1 MEIHV
6 QLQSISQLPSLRTG
20 NVPKYVLAVHY
31 GGKDALLLPSSL
43 PPTAL
48 KPILRKDT
56 NVCNNECP
64 CISFSNDASVCMS
77 FSAEEILDG
86 MGLHAKVDPIKSL
99 MNIHPTTIDTI
110 CTRLVNMHLAL
121 DLLVFAPAS
130 SASLLASKKT
140 APSNKGQQTEDTD
153 LICIPVSHAHIDTSE
168 HVIKAM
174 STTGPLSFLHSTT
187 FVLKNSLLGVFGD
200 ILVGDSEAAGD
211 FIVDACV
218 SITVTISDFI
228 LKKVLSNTV
237 STGIVDSRVKNIT
250 VGTFQFHAIN
260 LNGLYNIPGANWT
273 MEVAI
278 PIEIDNNGIVQS
290 AIYCV
295 CGGGRVKQA
304 PPASLTQPTAQSTKK
319 DQSDLT
325 SEQVLEKLERL
336 AAGVMTYMPVTNEL
350 SLSKSNFSG
359 AFSTGRTDVASR
371 HTASSQGALRGRGQ
385 SFASRLTM
393 SLQEHLLTRDIAAS
407 ADTTSQLSLP
417 DYVTMKQHE
426 NLIEYALYVEE
437 VLNNY
442 SSSISRRIEE
452 YMSLNPGSTTLD
464 DTKAPR
470 PQSKGASSSRDMT
483 AGGANGNRSHTIPV
497 RFVAELFEP
506 FLLGA
511 RNLLMS
517 RNILVC
523 MNNKTRFLLKQSY
536 SGKTSK
542 EFMFHV
548 LLRPSYSLQAK
559 YFLASKAIQS
569 EKKPPNAPIAP
580 IATTHSIFTGNA
592 SGMAAFC
599 AQTNICY
606 GFNRSI
612 IYYTQSP
619 EQSYNKFPC
628 IRPQLQQTRQAFTE
642 PLVTYCYTRINAT
655 SVLSPVCQYASC
667 DSISPLLPYDEAIF
681 STFFPPVV
689 SSWTGV
695 LGQGSVE
702 EDEFKTICND
712 GTGAEETSSSASSN
726 RSRPTSAGIDG
737 PTQLRGK
744 ANRQSQGSNA
754 MSSTAANTSMKAG
767 GAPDKNTKQT
777 AQNPLLAEFIGKAA
791 RYSNGNPNYIFGNIL
806 CGIYA
811 LLEILSTASIL
822 PIPVQSPSLD
832 SPYITN
838 LINRYCNDM
847 LNTTVVL
854 DTLADLQKIIV
865 MPTIFNESLQST
877 LVLPLVGV
885 SIGFRYPLLANIQA
899 THTTRILTSDAIS
912 ENGDSA
918 WPASL
923 RLVKH
928 KHNKTGSGPAIR
940 LESSDAGLEAS
951 EDVHQSRANLNK
963 RDKQHILSYMDTH
976 SMAKERQKAMSNIR
990 KLVDSWRDDITAR
1003 YKQICK
1009 PIKTENT
1016 HQGRTTISYSD
1027 IPEENAKMKAIVQA
1041 GRQLALRGLQGQILT
1056 QNALMTPSIL
1066 PQISALL
1073 TEEKSEITND
1083 YSIKSF
1089 KLLIQNEGF
1098 VEILSRRILFQLE
1111 SLAHKG
1117 FNNIDDMT
1125 EYLLL
1130 NIVEG
1135 ESLDPDKHPKKPRVK
1150 GYKIQRRIDKE
1161 DDDKLSALISSE
1173 SHLQNTAH
1181 KINLSLNQQQRR
1193 SGTDGQDS
1201 SVLNSDRVRVVG
1213 DSISVLFPDIDEEDK
1228 ERISIAI
1235 TSQSNISQDT
1245 SEVDGMN
1252 SLMIP
1257 QHVSLKDISNYLFKA
1272 KFLSLLGMEDCLEL
1286 SFKLASATLAR
1297 QGQLLSN
1304 DRRVDIFDKS
1314 NIARISK
1321 LVSRSNFQTMISTM
1335 LITGTRL
1342 SSPHTVKT
1350 SMDFERL
1357 ATYMRGPVGVICA
1370 CLDSEQGMHLLGTD
1384 SCLLAL
1390 NVTKTFFKSSIGT
1403 SDTSK
1408 KKQGRK
1414 GKIVVPLG
1422 YDYSEQLLVSALLA
1436 YDYFMKYL
1444 INKVAADNVEEVHV
1458 WTKNDTQ
1465 STVTTKLRERKYNKE
1480 DVDSMMEIL
1489 KITPIR
1495 NYYSKQFNDLL
1506 EGEANTR
1513 VVKLPKDAAKISAF
1527 PSNESVAGSIA
1538 GSVAISLYDR
1548 QPKRIGDDVSEI
1560 GSVLRRNAAGM
1571 SATASV
1577 MSGLSGL
1584 AGEKK
1589 PKVISPEMQ
1598 AELDIMPFYNV
1609 PGDGVYAYPPFW
1621 VMGAYIFVLWSM
1633 KLMDARHI
1641 ARALQTSFR
1650 KYIEI
1655 KQEQYKDDVYFQEHG
1670 KRRKTMKDFADDS
1683 IGTDVD
1689 SENSID
1695 TTISIDADLAAGM
1708 NPSGNNPSNNNNTSL
1723 NIHGANDAHHS
1734 PSLSRLSFGDL
1745 KNYKSLKMQKSSYA
1759 KQVSINHYS
1768 AIQEYLKND
1777 SLDGGMF
1784 APLPYRFKSNSE
1796 YMEYILD
1803 STLPENDKFANPN
1816 DPNAKNIMRLCAFLS
1831 LAEWLSIR
1839 GETVISTYATSLA
1852 DHILKIMITSGN
1864 ASSESPF
1871 FLHQQLRGIIISM
1884 RNMFCERK
1892 YAPALEF
1899 ADSVLRGSL
1908 GASLIPKVKACP
1920 AFLYLRARLITN
1932 MNLSLLMKV
1941 YDPINI
1947 QASNQVEHSSAQHS
1961 LSTMLSNDSTRAL
1974 LNETSRMAI
1983 QAYQLASRSKQGGRD
1998 DFFRGSTSTYDS
2010 YLPAEF
2016 LYTIALVL
2024 FSSINIVGV
2033 IRSIFASS
2041 TMKKKEVPTEEAKQK
2056 VDLMFTEVPKYQN
2069 TNSNDINEDDGNMD
2083 TLTDFATLLPLPK
2096 PTYSRQPYD
2105 ITSDATSTQ
2114 MMYMREQYNANRLIK
2129 AQQLKD
2135 SKEPVKMSI
2144 DLLKELK
2151 TRAKEAVVDIG
2162 GDTELLASDSRNNS
2176 PGHGIVAQ
2184 STNITSVMQQKM
2196 QDTATIDFDNTIAA
2210 LASATITNRTLTPE
2224 RTQKDISRALI
2235 LASSALKN
2243 LILKYPHLGQAWASF
2258 SLTQLA
2264 MGNVVESRL
2273 SSSIA
2278 TLLAP
2283 EAIESWISWVCCELQ
2298 EIHGIKSSNGT
2309 VNQSRITEV
2318 RNYMRQIEAMGVF
2331 YTLLR
2336 VVWVDICQFASEVL
2350 K

>member
-1 MEIHV
+1 MDISV
-6 QLQSISQLPSLRTG
+6 QLQSISQLPGLRAG
-20 NVPKYVLAVHY
+20 SIPKYILAVHY

-43 PPTAL
+43 APAAL
-48 KPILRKDT
+48 KPILKKD
-56 NVCNNECP
+56 VDACDNECP
-64 CISFSNDASVCMS
+64 CLSFASDASVCMS
-77 FSAEEILDG
+77 FSPEEILDG

-99 MNIHPTTIDTI
+99 MNIHPATIDTI

-121 DLLVFAPAS
+121 DLLALVPAS
-130 SASLLASKKT
+130 SVSLLAPKKA
-140 APSNKGQQTEDTD
+140 APNSRVQQTEDAD

-174 STTGPLSFLHSTT
+174 STTGALSFLHSTT

-200 ILVGDSEAAGD
+200 VLVGDSDAAGD

-218 SITVTISDFI
+218 SITVTMSDFI
-228 LKKVLSNTV
+228 LKKMLGNTI
-237 STGIVDSRVKNIT
+237 STGSLDTRTRDVTI
-250 VGTFQFHAIN
+250 GTFQFHAIN
-260 LNGLYNIPGANWT
+260 FNGLYNIPGTNWT

-278 PIEIDNNGIVQS
+278 PIEIGNDGAIQS

-295 CGGGRVKQA
+295 CGGGRVKQT
-304 PPASLTQPTAQSTKK
+304 PLTSLTQPTAQALKK

-325 SEQVLEKLERL
+325 SEQALEKFERL
-336 AAGVMTYMPVTNEL
+336 AAGVTAYMPMSSEL

-359 AFSTGRTDVASR
+359 AFSTGRTDIASR
-371 HTASSQGALRGRGQ
+371 RTASSHGGLRDKGR
-385 SFASRLTM
+385 SLASRLTM
-393 SLQEHLLTRDIAAS
+393 DLQEHLLTHDIAAS
-407 ADTTSQLSLP
+407 SDSATQLSFP
-417 DYVTMKQHE
+417 DYTAIKQHE
-426 NLIEYALYVEE
+426 NLVEYALYVED

-442 SSSISRRIEE
+442 SASITRRIEG
-452 YMSLNPGSTTLD
+452 YIASNPASTTAD
-464 DTKAPR
+464 DAKAPR
-470 PQSKGASSSRDMT
+470 PQSKGAGSGRDIT
-483 AGGANGNRSHTIPV
+483 GGAGGNRPHSTPV
-497 RFVAELFEP
+497 KFVAEIFEP

-517 RNILVC
+517 RNILIC
-523 MNNKTRFLLKQSY
+523 INNKTRLLLKQSY
-536 SGKTSK
+536 LGRKSN
-542 EFMFHV
+542 EFMLQV

-559 YFLASKAIQS
+559 YLLASKAIQS
-569 EKKPPNAPIAP
+569 EKKPPSAPMVPIAS
-580 IATTHSIFTGNA
+580 THSVFAGNA
-592 SGMAAFC
+592 SGMTAFC
-599 AQTNICY
+599 AQTNVCY

-612 IYYTQSP
+612 IYYTQAP

-628 IRPQLQQTRQAFTE
+628 IRSQLQQTRQAFAE
-642 PLVTYCYTRINAT
+642 PLVAYCYTRINAT

-667 DSISPLLPYDEAIF
+667 DSINPLLPYDEAVF
-681 STFFPPVV
+681 SAFFPPVV
-689 SSWTGV
+689 SSWTGIS
-695 LGQGSVE
+695 GQGDM
-702 EDEFKTICND
+702 EDENEFKTVCN
-712 GTGAEETSSSASSN
+712 GGVGSEETSDAASASQ
-726 RSRPTSAGIDG
+726 SRPTSAGIDG

-754 MSSTAANTSMKAG
+754 MGTAAANTSMKAG
-767 GAPDKNTKQT
+767 GASDKNTKQVV
-777 AQNPLLAEFIGKAA
+777 QNPLLTEFIGKAA

-811 LLEILSTASIL
+811 LLETLSTASIL
-822 PIPVQSPSLD
+822 PVPVQSPSLD

-847 LNTTVVL
+847 LNITVVL

-865 MPTIFNESLQST
+865 MPTVFNEALQST
-877 LVLPLVGV
+877 LILPVIGV
-885 SIGFRYPLLANIQA
+885 SVGFRYPLLANVQA
-899 THTTRILTSDAIS
+899 TQTTRILTSGAVS
-912 ENGDSA
+912 ESGECI

-923 RLVKH
+923 RLVKP
-928 KHNKTGSGPAIR
+928 KHNKLGSGPSTHID
-940 LESSDAGLEAS
+940 SSDAGLEAS
-951 EDVHQSRANLNK
+951 EEAHRSKANLSK
-963 RDKQHILSYMDTH
+963 RERQHILSHMDTH
-976 SMAKERQKAMSNIR
+976 SMAKERQKTMNSIR
-990 KLVDSWRDDITAR
+990 KLVDSWRDDIIAR
-1003 YKQICK
+1003 YKQVCK
-1009 PIKTENT
+1009 PIKTEST
-1016 HQGRTTISYSD
+1016 QQGRTTISYSD
-1027 IPEENAKMKAIVQA
+1027 VPEENAKMKAIVQA

-1073 TEEKSEITND
+1073 TEEKSEIAND
-1083 YSIKSF
+1083 YSIKNF

-1098 VEILSRRILFQLE
+1098 VEILSRRILLQLE

-1117 FNNIDDMT
+1117 FNNIDDMM

-1135 ESLDPDKHPKKPRVK
+1135 ESLDLEKDPEKPRVK

-1161 DDDKLSALISSE
+1161 DDDDGLSALISSG
-1173 SHLQNTAH
+1173 SRLQNTER
-1181 KINLSLNQQQRR
+1181 KINLSLNQKQRISDADR
-1193 SGTDGQDS
+1193 QDS

-1213 DSISVLFPDIDEEDK
+1213 DSISVLFPGIDEEDK
-1228 ERISIAI
+1228 ERVSTAI
-1235 TSQSNISQDT
+1235 TSQSNISQDI
-1245 SEVDGMN
+1245 SDLDGMD

-1257 QHVSLKDISNYLFKA
+1257 QHISLKDISNYLFKA

-1304 DRRVDIFDKS
+1304 DRKIDIFDPT

-1321 LVSRSNFQTMISTM
+1321 LVSRSNFQIMISTM

-1342 SSPHTVKT
+1342 SSPHTVRT

-1370 CLDSEQGMHLLGTD
+1370 CLDSEQGIRLLGTD

-1390 NVTKTFFKSSIGT
+1390 NVTKTFFKSAIGT
-1403 SDTSK
+1403 SDTSQ

-1422 YDYSEQLLVSALLA
+1422 YDYSEQLLISALLA
-1436 YDYFMKYL
+1436 YDHFMKYL

-1465 STVTTKLRERKYNKE
+1465 TTVTTKLRERKYNKE

-1489 KITPIR
+1489 KITPVR

-1548 QPKRIGDDVSEI
+1548 QAKRAGDDVSEV
-1560 GSVLRRNAAGM
+1560 GSTLRRNAAGM
-1571 SATASV
+1571 SATTSV

-1584 AGEKK
+1584 TGEKK
-1589 PKVISPEMQ
+1589 AKAISPEMQ
-1598 AELDIMPFYNV
+1598 AELDAMPFYNV

-1621 VMGAYIFVLWSM
+1621 AMGAYIFVLWSM

-1683 IGTDVD
+1683 IGTDVG

-1695 TTISIDADLAAGM
+1695 TTISIDAELVSGM
-1708 NPSGNNPSNNNNTSL
+1708 SPSGNNPSTNNTSL
-1723 NIHGANDAHHS
+1723 NIHATNDVHHS
-1734 PSLSRLSFGDL
+1734 PSMSRLSFGDL

-1784 APLPYRFKSNSE
+1784 APLPYRFKSNAE

-1803 STLPENDKFANPN
+1803 STLPENDKFTNPS
-1816 DPNAKNIMRLCAFLS
+1816 DPNSKNIMRLCAFLS

-1852 DHILKIMITSGN
+1852 DHILKVMIASGT
-1864 ASSESPF
+1864 AAPDSPF

-1920 AFLYLRARLITN
+1920 AFLYLRARVITN

-1947 QASNQVEHSSAQHS
+1947 QSSGQIEHSSSQHS
-1961 LSTMLSNDSTRAL
+1961 LSAMLSNDSTRAL

-2033 IRSIFASS
+2033 IRSIFAS
-2041 TMKKKEVPTEEAKQK
+2041 TATKQKEASAEEAKQK

-2069 TNSNDINEDDGNMD
+2069 THSNDVNEDDGNMD

-2096 PTYSRQPYD
+2096 PSYSRQPYD

-2129 AQQLKD
+2129 VQQLKD
-2135 SKEPVKMSI
+2135 SREPVKMSV

-2151 TRAKEAVVDIG
+2151 ARAKEAVVDVG

-2176 PGHGIVAQ
+2176 PGHGMVTQ
-2184 STNITSVMQQKM
+2184 SANITNMMQQKM
-2196 QDTATIDFDNTIAA
+2196 QDTATVDFDNTIAA

-2224 RTQKDISRALI
+2224 RTQKDVSRALI

-2283 EAIESWISWVCCELQ
+2283 EAIESWVSWVCCELQ

-2309 VNQSRITEV
+2309 VNPSRIAEV
-2318 RNYMRQIEAMGVF
+2318 HNYMRQIEAMGVL